1 MSDNVPPPPG
11 PPADEPGYWERK
23 AAEDAAQN
31 AAQDPAQNPAQP
43 EQPEAPQP
51 VPPVPDATQQYPQ
64 AYPPP
69 PPYGQQQYP
78 PQYQYPQG
86 QPHGYPQQPY
96 PQGQY
101 PQGQYPQQP
110 YPQGYAQPYSYGVQ
124 DLPQATTALVLGLI
138 ALAGGFMCG
147 LPFLV
152 GPFAW
157 ASGVRARR
165 AIRQSGGAYGGDG
178 KATAGMVLGI
188 ISTVLLVLALIAVA
202 IIVIVAINDPS
213 AFDDSSNV

>member
-11 PPADEPGYWERK
+11 PPADEPGFWERK
-23 AAEDAAQN
+23 AAEDAARNQPP
-31 AAQDPAQNPAQP
+31 QQPDPAP
-43 EQPEAPQP
+43 E
-51 VPPVPDATQQYPQ
+51 YPQ

-69 PPYGQQQYP
+69 APYGQQQYP
-78 PQYQYPQG
+78 PQYQYPQQYPQG
-86 QPHGYPQQPY
+86 YPQGYPQQ
-96 PQGQY
+96 
-101 PQGQYPQQP
+101 

-147 LPFLV
+147 LPLLV

-157 ASGVRARR
+157 AAGVRARR

-188 ISTVLLVLALIAVA
+188 ISTVLLVLGLIAIAIVVVVA
-202 IIVIVAINDPS
+202 LNDAS
-213 AFDDSSNV
+213 SYDGTSNV